1 MIALRRPVP
10 VVSFAAPAAS
20 VRALGALVATARR
33 ELAALM
39 LLSTVVLGFA
49 AQDPVA
55 IAPQGLAA
63 LAVLLAGVRA
73 EALGFGALGRLGLL
87 LASVAFAFLP
97 GGDMTHVLL
106 RFLCAISAV
115 SLLKPKSP
123 REHGFLLGVAL
134 LETALAWAL
143 ADGWGL
149 LPAGIAFA
157 VLAHRAL
164 ASWHRWRGAVRVVGL
179 GGVVACPPGE
189 ARGIRASAD
198 RAALATIL
206 IAVPIFLVLPRTEV
220 PLLSLPGRGGGG
232 GLGVGDE
239 VRLRGLGALGDPD
252 EPVGSAEPTTDA
264 ARGLA
269 PYLRAAAFESFDG
282 RTWTDAGGEDVLPLD
297 PTTNRT
303 ETFGPPLDDDPV
315 RFAIVIDAGA
325 AVRLP
330 LLEGT
335 SSIAFRDPAPDR
347 YALHRRHGTVRAM
360 HARPVA
366 RHVYVVEAPFTAVL
380 PGPGPTTARNDPLL
394 ELPPALRAELV
405 PAVTAAVRGLR
416 GDRARAEA
424 LVTWVRDRATYDLG
438 GAPSGPNPVGD
449 FLFRTRRGHCEYFAS
464 ALACCLRVAGI
475 PSRLV
480 AGWHASR
487 WNGVGGFWT
496 LRRGDAHAWVEA
508 SLDGGAWVR
517 FDATPAGV
525 LDADPY
531 AGVLGFFA
539 RIRDAVD
546 FAWNRDVLAY
556 DPTAQRRTLR
566 TVAESITSTASA
578 LLARAEPLLV
588 APFLVLAALVLLVRR
603 RARSR
608 SARGDPTASGV
619 AFYARCLRALRR
631 RGVARQASEAP
642 LAFSARAA
650 DALDPEAHR
659 ALTAATDAFLRV
671 RYGGAQ
677 GPPDAEIEA
686 WVAAV
691 RAPRGVRKVGQP
703 PAVALR

>member
-1 MIALRRPVP
+1 VITLRRPAPAVR
-10 VVSFAAPAAS
+10 AEAPAAS
-20 VRALGALVATARR
+20 LRALGALVGTARR
-33 ELAALM
+33 DLALLM
-39 LLSTVVLGFA
+39 LLAAVVLGFS

-63 LAVLLAGVRA
+63 LAVLSMGGRA
-73 EALGFGALGRLGLL
+73 EGLGFGALGRLGLL
-87 LASVAFAFLP
+87 VACVAFAFVP

-123 REHGFLLGVAL
+123 REHGFLLGVTL

-149 LPAGIAFA
+149 LLAGIAFA

-164 ASWHRWRGAVRVVGL
+164 ASWHRWRGALRVVGL
-179 GGVVACPPGE
+179 GGVVSCPAEE
-189 ARGIRASAD
+189 ARGTRASAD

-206 IAVPIFLVLPRTEV
+206 IAVPLFLVLPRTEM

-252 EPVGSAEPTTDA
+252 EPVGSAEPKTAA

-282 RTWTDAGGEDVLPLD
+282 RTWTDGGGEDVLPLD
-297 PTTNRT
+297 PTTHRT
-303 ETFGPPLDDDPV
+303 EAFGPPLDDDPV

-335 SSIAFRDPAPDR
+335 SSISFRDPAPDR

-360 HARPVA
+360 HPRPVA
-366 RHVYVVEAPFTAVL
+366 RHVYVVEAPSTPVL

-394 ELPPALRAELV
+394 ELPPALRAELL
-405 PAVTAAVRGLR
+405 PAVFETIRGLS

-424 LVTWVRDRATYDLG
+424 LVAWVRDRASYDLG
-438 GAPSGPNPVGD
+438 GAPAGPNPVGD

-531 AGVLGFFA
+531 AGVVGFLA
-539 RIRDAVD
+539 RIRDAID

-556 DPTAQRRTLR
+556 DPTAQRKTLR
-566 TVAESITSTASA
+566 TVAESVTSTVSA
-578 LLARAEPLLV
+578 LLARTEPLVAAPLLV
-588 APFLVLAALVLLVRR
+588 LAVLVVLVRR
-603 RARSR
+603 RSRAR
-608 SARGDPTASGV
+608 AVRGDPTASGV

-631 RGVARQASEAP
+631 RGLSRHASEAP

-650 DALDPEAHR
+650 DALDPAAHR
-659 ALTAATDAFLRV
+659 ALSAATDAFLRV
-671 RYGGAQ
+671 RYGGEQ
-677 GPPDAEIEA
+677 GPPDDESES

-691 RAPRGVRKVGQP
+691 RAPRGVRKGGQP
-703 PAVALR
+703 AGVAVR